1 MRGEVEEKTGVC
13 GGKSDG
19 ETEGMEGRGSGN
31 IERECWTERREGQ
44 VFSSS
49 CSCSTDNTDDTKGA
63 NRVKAGVCKRNGK
76 SGWGTKEG
84 ERRHEEQIGWAAERK
99 AVKGRVVVEGKA
111 PVLPEFTHKQSFG
124 CTAPSLCSGETAWS
138 SRKGRGE
145 ETTQGICYA
154 GGS

>member
-63 NRVKAGVCKRNGK
+63 NRVKAGVCVRETGSLGGGQKQE
-76 SGWGTKEG
+76 KEG
-84 ERRHEEQIGWAAERK
+84 MR
-99 AVKGRVVVEGKA
+99 
-111 PVLPEFTHKQSFG
+111 
-124 CTAPSLCSGETAWS
+124 
-138 SRKGRGE
+138 SR
-145 ETTQGICYA
+145 
-154 GGS
+154 